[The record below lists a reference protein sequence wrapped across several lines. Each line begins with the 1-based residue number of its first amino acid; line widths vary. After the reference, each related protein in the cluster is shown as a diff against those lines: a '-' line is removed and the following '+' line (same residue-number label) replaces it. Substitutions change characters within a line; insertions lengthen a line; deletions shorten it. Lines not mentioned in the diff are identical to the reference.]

1 MPPPLRLAG
10 VSARSS
16 SRASRISQI
25 LPKYKVVRSNELR
38 GGEARLPPAG
48 KNVRIYRNIENISDI
63 RTALFVLNGGDPKEV
78 VRPITSILDLDYR
91 VLTGYEAA
99 FDYCTEHRP
108 DITFVVHPGK
118 GEDVESFHLC
128 GLLRESG
135 YSGILILV
143 ADSIRHT
150 GGVSNITSTGFD
162 NYALLTDSPERM
174 EDTIHWAVLNR
185 KRKNKYIIQFD
196 QNPDSFFTVDCEGR
210 LYDINSQA
218 AGAARLTP
226 KEIVRNGINIEQV
239 GTLKS
244 FRTVIRPLI
253 KPDNVD
259 RVFSHTSEEDE
270 SIFQLKTRVHN
281 VPTIG
286 LVATVVKSDI
296 TKTMLARTLDILVHS
311 ITMLSERDNY
321 TAGHSSRVFYYCMNT
336 AERLGLTK
344 NKKFLRDLYFAALL
358 HDIGKIG
365 IKDEVL
371 MKPGKLSLKEFN
383 ELATHSVKGY
393 KILKR
398 HRFLDDSIELVRS
411 HHERP
416 DGRGYPDK
424 LMGNRI
430 SLGASIISVADGYD
444 AMTSNRPYRNAL
456 AFEKALSE
464 IRGNIGSQYNAEAA
478 RAFLSVLTPE
488 LTEETR
494 SRSRRPLE
502 VISREL
508 LATVS

>member
-1 MPPPLRLAG
+1 
-10 VSARSS
+10 
-16 SRASRISQI
+16 
-25 LPKYKVVRSNELR
+25 
-38 GGEARLPPAG
+38 
-48 KNVRIYRNIENISDI
+48 VRIYRNIENVSDI
-63 RTALFVLNGGDPKEV
+63 RTALFVLNGADPRKV
-78 VRPITSILDLDYR
+78 VGPIAGILDLDYR
-91 VLTGYEAA
+91 VLKGYAEAS
-99 FDYCTEHRP
+99 DYCLEHLP
-108 DITFVVHPGK
+108 DITFVVHPGQ
-118 GEDVESFHLC
+118 GQDVESFHLC
-128 GLLRESG
+128 SHLRQSG

-143 ADSIRHT
+143 TDSIRDA
-150 GGVSNITSTGFD
+150 GGVSGITSTGFD
-162 NYALLTDSPERM
+162 NYALLADSPERM

-185 KRKNKYIIQFD
+185 KRKNKYVIQFD
-196 QNPDSFFTVDCEGR
+196 QNPDSFFTVDRQGR
-210 LYDINSQA
+210 VYDINSRA
-218 AGAARLTP
+218 AGAAELTP
-226 KEIVRNGINIEQV
+226 KEIVRNGINIDQV

-253 KPDNVD
+253 TPDNVD
-259 RVFSHTSEEDE
+259 RVFSHTAEEEE

-296 TKTMLARTLDILVHS
+296 TRTMLARTLDILVHS

-321 TAGHSSRVFYYCMNT
+321 TAGHSSRVFYYCMN
-336 AERLGLTK
+336 AAGELGLTK
-344 NKKFLRDLYFAALL
+344 NKKFIRDLYFAALL

-365 IKDEVL
+365 IKDVVL
-371 MKPGKLSLKEFN
+371 MKPGKLSRREFN

-444 AMTSNRPYRNAL
+444 AMTTNRPYRNAL
-456 AFEKALSE
+456 TFEKAVSE
-464 IRGNIGSQYNAEAA
+464 IRDNIGSQYNGDAA

-508 LATVS
+508 LETVS